1 MEAKLTAFLND
12 ASSRQ
17 VVEQLDGSKKIRRGN
32 VRNAVRACREN
43 RSADV
48 MLVDLDGEQNPLS
61 HVSSLLQVCRPESVI
76 LATGSENNVSLAND
90 LYRGGIFLYL
100 PKPLDAVNL
109 RKAIA
114 EVAAE
119 SEEEA
124 RPRIQASRVVVV
136 LGKGMGVSTVTA
148 MLAHLA
154 ATQGRYVSCVDLDPN
169 FGTLA
174 LALDTQPERG
184 LAQALQDQ
192 DGCDGAAVKRLQSDV
207 SGRIGLVAHPFDHA
221 GDPNQEGANLD
232 ELFGELSNQAHL
244 ILVCG
249 VSIPQMKA
257 MRHLATDYLIVFEP
271 SPAGVSIASRWLR
284 VLEGAPSTLI
294 VNRTRPLPKLIHQD
308 QFREAFGNRSPDVEI
323 PYVKTLAEAMA
334 LGEPERAIARR
345 EREALNRFL
354 RTLLG
359 LGQSEEAK
367 EGGE

>member
-1 MEAKLTAFLND
+1 MEAKFAAFVND
-12 ASSRQ
+12 AESRRVLQ
-17 VVEQLDGSKKIRRGN
+17 QLNGNAKVQRGN
-32 VRNAVRACREN
+32 VRNAVRTCREN

-48 MLVDLDGEQNPLS
+48 MLVDLDGEQNPLP

-76 LATGSENNVSLAND
+76 LATGSENNVALAND

-100 PKPLDAVNL
+100 PKPLDVVNL
-109 RKAIA
+109 RNAIN

-124 RPRIQASRVVVV
+124 RPRIQASRVVVM
-136 LGKGMGVSTVTA
+136 LGKGMGISTVTA

-154 ATQGRYVSCVDLDPN
+154 AAQGRYVTCVDLDPN

-184 LAQALQDQ
+184 LAQALQDRE
-192 DGCDGAAVKRLQSDV
+192 GCDGAAIERLQSRV
-207 SGRIGLVAHPFDHA
+207 SERIGLVAHPIDQA
-221 GDPNQEGANLD
+221 GDSVEECRNLD
-232 ELFGELSNQAHL
+232 DVLGELSNQAHM
-244 ILVCG
+244 IVVCG
-249 VSIPQMKA
+249 TSIGQMKA
-257 MRHLATDYLIVFEP
+257 MRHLATDYLVVFEP

-284 VLEGAPSTLI
+284 VLEGAPSTL
-294 VNRTRPLPKLIHQD
+294 VMNHTRPFPKLVHQD
-308 QFREAFGNRSPDVEI
+308 QLRDAFGDRSPDIEI
-323 PYVKTLAEAMA
+323 PYIKALAEATA

-359 LGQSEEAK
+359 VGQSEEAA
-367 EGGE
+367 